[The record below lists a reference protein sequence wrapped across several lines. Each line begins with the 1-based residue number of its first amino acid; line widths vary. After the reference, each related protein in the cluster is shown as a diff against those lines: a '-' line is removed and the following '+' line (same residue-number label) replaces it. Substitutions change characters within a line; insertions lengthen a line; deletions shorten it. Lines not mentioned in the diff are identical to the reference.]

1 MNKRYSFIA
10 ITCVLLALFC
20 FYNPQIMGNIKLSV
34 INQGICIGYNLL
46 SDIDKQPV
54 LLDMNG
60 NLIHTWD
67 NITFSAIMMPN
78 GTAIGPNKLRQE
90 YIYGREY
97 CEMIEQNWDGNIV
110 WNFSNWEEEFNELKI
125 ARQHH
130 DFIREGN
137 PVGYY
142 APGQNFKFNGKTL
155 ILSHSNEEINNI
167 SNKEIIDDV
176 IYEVDYKGKLTGFE
190 WHTIDHF
197 YEFGFNLGEKIG
209 IFLFP
214 GTHLLLSLPNLRN
227 WAFIKNDWFHLNSI
241 SRLGKNRWFDEGDK
255 RFNPQN
261 LMICSRHTNII
272 AIIDYLSG
280 DIVWSM
286 GPHYSKNTAEGDNIG
301 QIIGPHHAHLIPKGL
316 PGAGNLLIFDNGGI
330 AGYGIFGMPNKFRF
344 FSRIIEIDPIT
355 MEIIWEYYHRKG
367 SNLMTSG
374 ENHKFFSLF
383 LGSAQRLPNG
393 NTLITEGMSKRV
405 FEVNKDKKIVWDFVF
420 SGIIYRCYRIPP
432 EWVPDN
438 PANYSYWDK

>member
-1 MNKRYSFIA
+1 MNKTYSFIV
-10 ITCVLLALFC
+10 ITCILLASINY
-20 FYNPQIMGNIKLSV
+20 YNSFSLGNVEFLGEKR
-34 INQGICIGYNLL
+34 GICIGYNLL
-46 SDIDKQPV
+46 SDIDQQPV
-54 LLDMNG
+54 LLDMDG
-60 NLIHTWD
+60 NLIHSWD
-67 NITFSAIMMPN
+67 NISFSSIMLPN

-90 YIYGREY
+90 YVYGREY
-97 CEMIEQNWDGNIV
+97 CEMIEQNWDGKIV
-110 WNFSNWEEEFNELKI
+110 WNFSDWEEDSNGLMI

-130 DFIREGN
+130 DFIREDN

-142 APGQNFKFNGKTL
+142 APGQNFISTGKTL
-155 ILSHSNEEINNI
+155 ILAHSNKEINNI
-167 SNKEIIDDV
+167 SNKEIIDDI
-176 IYEVDYKGKLTGFE
+176 IYEVDNEGKLTEFE

-197 YEFGFNLGEKIG
+197 DEFGFNLWEKIG

-214 GTHLLLSLPNLRN
+214 GTHLLLSLPNLKN
-227 WAFIKNDWFHLNSI
+227 WTFIKSDWFHLNSM
-241 SRLGKNRWFDEGDK
+241 SRLGENRWFDEGDN
-255 RFNPQN
+255 RFNPLN

-280 DIVWSM
+280 EIVWKM
-286 GPHYSKNTAEGDNIG
+286 GPHYSKNTVEGINIG

-355 MEIIWEYYHRKG
+355 KETIWEYSQKKG
-367 SNLMTSG
+367 SNLIPSG
-374 ENHKFFSLF
+374 ENHKFFSHF

-405 FEVNKDKKIVWDFVF
+405 FEVNKDRKIVWDFVF

-438 PANYSYWDK
+438 PSNYSYWEK